1 MYIYLNVLD
10 EKSLNNGKINIIGM
24 DRFPPIILFS
34 SSDKIGAA
42 GICSSNDVICIAID
56 FPLWFILLVF
66 LHEMGHYLLNNIPL
80 HPDHKNF
87 LTQILEDKSHRFM
100 MILPPKYREK
110 TIINQAQIIRYITWE
125 CSVFGNSDIIDVKIQ
140 PKF

>member
-10 EKSLNNGKINIIGM
+10 GKSLNNRKTNMISM
-24 DRFPPIILFS
+24 YRFPPIILFS

-42 GICSSNDVICIAID
+42 GICSSNDIICIAID
-56 FPLWFILLVF
+56 FPLWFILFVF

-87 LTQILEDKSHRFM
+87 LNQILEEKSHRFI
-100 MILPPKYREK
+100 MILPHKYREK
-110 TIINQAQIIRYITWE
+110 TIINQAQIMRYIMWE
-125 CSVFGNSDIIDVKIQ
+125 CSVFGGSDVVDGKI
-140 PKF
+140 